1 MRISDWSSD
10 VCSSDLPATA
20 RLPSGNSPLASWSRQ
35 RGRDSGAG
43 ARYGGGLMRHV
54 AIVGSGPAGYYTAE
68 ALQKADD
75 IAVDVI
81 DRLPVPYGLIR
92 TGVAPDHQSIKAVS
106 HRYEGVALT
115 DTVRFAIRRA
125 SCRESMCQYV

>member
-81 DRLPVPYGLIR
+81 DRLPVPSGLIR
-92 TGVAPDHQSIKAVS
+92 PGVPPDHQSTQAGCPP
-106 HRYEGVALT
+106 HQARALP
-115 DTVRFAIRRA
+115 DHCPF
-125 SCRESMCQYV
+125 